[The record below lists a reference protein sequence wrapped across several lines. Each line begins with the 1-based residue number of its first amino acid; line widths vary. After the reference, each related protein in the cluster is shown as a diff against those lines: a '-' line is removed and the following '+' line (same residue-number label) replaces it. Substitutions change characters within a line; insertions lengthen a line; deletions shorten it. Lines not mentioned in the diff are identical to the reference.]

1 MTEARR
7 AAIIGLSGTRLT
19 EDEAALLRVAQPLGV
34 ILFARNIDR
43 PAQLRALT
51 QSIRGIL
58 GEATPILIDQEGGRV
73 ARLRPPD
80 WPAFPA
86 AAAFEGCDAPAVH
99 ANAALIGM
107 ECAAVG
113 LDVVCAPCLDLRLP
127 EAHGV
132 IGDRA
137 FSADPREV
145 ARLGAAML
153 HGLQQAGCIPVIK
166 HVPGHGRAMADSHL
180 ELPRVTATRAELA
193 LDCLPFRAVA
203 DHGAWAMTA
212 HILYDALDAALPAT
226 LSRQVI
232 DRVIRGA
239 IGFTGFLLSDD
250 IAMKALTGVPGELAR
265 AAIAA
270 GCDAVLHCT
279 GVLHQSAAVLDA
291 TPFLTPAALAR
302 LESARIAMQA
312 ARAQLDPAALI
323 AARDQALA
331 DAA

>member
-1 MTEARR
+1 MTPERR
-7 AAIIGLSGTRLT
+7 AAIIGLSGKRLT
-19 EDEAALLRVAQPLGV
+19 EDEATLLRVAQPLGV

-51 QSIRGIL
+51 QSIRDIL

-86 AAAFEGCDAPAVH
+86 AAAFEGREAAATH
-99 ANAALIGM
+99 ANAALIGL
-107 ECAAVG
+107 ECSAVG

-153 HGLQQAGCIPVIK
+153 RGLQEAGCIPVIK
-166 HVPGHGRAMADSHL
+166 HIPGHGRAMADSHL

-193 LDCLPFRAVA
+193 LDCLPFGMLAGQ
-203 DHGAWAMTA
+203 GAWAMTA
-212 HILYDALDAALPAT
+212 HILYEALDAVLPAT
-226 LSRQVI
+226 LSRIVI
-232 DRVIRGA
+232 ERVIRGA
-239 IGFTGFLLSDD
+239 IGFDGFLVSDD
-250 IAMKALTGVPGELAR
+250 IAMKALEGAPGDLAR

-270 GCDAVLHCT
+270 GCDGVLHCT

-291 TPFLTPAALAR
+291 TPFLTDQAWAR
-302 LESARIAMQA
+302 LDTARNAMQSARAM
-312 ARAQLDPAALI
+312 LDPAALI